1 MVGRRPGKTRPRA
14 GRSGGVP
21 KVASFAWTDVPQ
33 PNGPGLPPDAPTTLA
48 PGLPPLPHTAAKT
61 SRDTRGKATSWCT
74 AEVPLQLV
82 APSWVSLF
90 QRFCDACKDPFRYSS
105 ISFTYCRIFTFFLP
119 GARMEAWWEKA
130 ENGMNHTVKIGSL
143 RMSILVVDCGSGRFC
158 STCSAERNGRFL
170 RRSNW

>member
-1 MVGRRPGKTRPRA
+1 MVGRRPGKTRPLA
-14 GRSGGVP
+14 GRNGGVP

-74 AEVPLQLV
+74 ASVTLQLV

-90 QRFCDACKDPFRYSS
+90 HGFATLQETLR
-105 ISFTYCRIFTFFLP
+105 
-119 GARMEAWWEKA
+119 
-130 ENGMNHTVKIGSL
+130 NH
-143 RMSILVVDCGSGRFC
+143 
-158 STCSAERNGRFL
+158 
-170 RRSNW
+170 